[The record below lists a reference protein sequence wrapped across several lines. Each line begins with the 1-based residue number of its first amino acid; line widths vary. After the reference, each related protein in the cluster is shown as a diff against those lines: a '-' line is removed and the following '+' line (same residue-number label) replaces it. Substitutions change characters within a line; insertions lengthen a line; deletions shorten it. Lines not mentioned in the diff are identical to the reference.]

1 MHPDE
6 FIGQKAF
13 YLLPSENL
21 IPRKLPF
28 IVSNIALMLP
38 DIFIDI
44 VGKEKI
50 NLIAIINMFFDAG
63 KVFFISLIIDPVIRI
78 YDFQI
83 DTLSLFDAN
92 IDTGTMSAVLFVNS
106 TDNSRIL
113 LPIFVCNLIG
123 SIRRTIIDN

>member
-6 FIGQKAF
+6 FIGQKTF